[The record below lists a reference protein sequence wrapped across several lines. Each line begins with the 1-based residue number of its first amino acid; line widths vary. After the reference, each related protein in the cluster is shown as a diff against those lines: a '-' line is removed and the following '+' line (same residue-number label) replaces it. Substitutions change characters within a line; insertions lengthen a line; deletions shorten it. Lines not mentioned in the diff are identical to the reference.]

1 VGDRIGLP
9 EQGAIGDYTGARKLL
24 YQFAGKLCEQFQQV
38 QISASSDPAEKGE
51 NVKTQ
56 FADIDGLVDKYTQ
69 TLERSCIGVV
79 AANNKSLSQI
89 ADHCAQMGN
98 QSIGETGR
106 GEEIG
111 SGRDTGLGVKH
122 SGKRFQTAP
131 KTQISQ
137 RNNGVSKTRTR
148 PSKFLNAGSN
158 ERIQAAL
165 NSELAGTSNS
175 PDQLDSVNSNTAIE
189 LDSVIEIDLTKD

>member
-122 SGKRFQTAP
+122 SGKTFPNRSKDANQPTEQWCFQNQDSTFE
-131 KTQISQ
+131 ISQ
-137 RNNGVSKTRTR
+137 R
-148 PSKFLNAGSN
+148 
-158 ERIQAAL
+158 RIQ
-165 NSELAGTSNS
+165 
-175 PDQLDSVNSNTAIE
+175 
-189 LDSVIEIDLTKD
+189 